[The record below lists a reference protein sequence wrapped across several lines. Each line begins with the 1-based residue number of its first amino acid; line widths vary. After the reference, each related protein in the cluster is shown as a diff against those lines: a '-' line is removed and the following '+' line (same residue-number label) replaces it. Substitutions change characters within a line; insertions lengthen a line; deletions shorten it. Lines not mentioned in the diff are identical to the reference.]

1 MHSADAH
8 PPAHDAAATWA
19 AERDL
24 LLRGLN
30 HALSNRVGTLAAVAG
45 VLEPGDTVRPHVAQ
59 VLHDETA
66 RLERLLTLYRLL
78 PEEPEGSTEP
88 LHVPDVMPAILEL
101 HAEHPDLRDVPCT
114 VEAVGVNVP
123 ARAAPGALNHAL
135 LLALSAAKRAAGADG
150 RVRLAIGAGEGMV
163 RVRAHPE
170 PAREEPDPIDRAV
183 EAALHADAAA
193 RLLAAAGGSAHACRD
208 GGVELRLRAW
218 GARE

>member
-1 MHSADAH
+1 MPAADAH

-30 HALSNRVGTLAAVAG
+30 HALSNRVGTIAAVAS
-45 VLEPGDTVRPHVAQ
+45 VLEPGGTLRPHVVQ
-59 VLHDETA
+59 VLHDETE
-66 RLERLLTLYRLL
+66 RLERLLALYRLL
-78 PEEPEGSTEP
+78 PAEPEGSAEP
-88 LHVPDVMPAILEL
+88 LHVPDVVPAILEL
-101 HAEHPDLRDVPCT
+101 HAEHPDLRDVPCV
-114 VEAVGVNVP
+114 VEATGVEVP
-123 ARAAPGALNHAL
+123 ARAAPVALGHAL

-150 RVRLAIGAGEGMV
+150 RVRLALTASEGTV

-170 PAREEPDPIDRAV
+170 PARDERDPVDRAV

-193 RLLAAAGGSAHACRD
+193 RLLAAAGGSAHAYRD

-218 GARE
+218 GA